1 MDELKRVGVFTKVV
15 EAGSFS
21 EAARRLGVAKS
32 AVSKQISLLEE
43 EVGVRLLN
51 RTTRK
56 LSLTEAG
63 EQYYIHALKALE
75 AAQNAVDCV
84 AQLQGEPQGK
94 LRIHAPMSFGHL
106 HVSPLIPEF
115 LARYPKIS
123 VDLIL
128 DDKSANLVAEGID
141 VAIQSGSLPDS
152 SLLARKLAPGNS
164 VVCASPAYIQK
175 YGQPHHPTDLKQH
188 NCLLFSYSNNASQW
202 SFTNGKENYQVEV
215 SGNYQVN
222 NSEALKQALLKGCG
236 VARLPTFIAGE
247 DIKAGKLVNLF
258 PSYKMPHKDIHALY
272 VARQYLPE
280 KVRVFLDFTIEYFGA
295 DIPYWDAASDNQA

>member
-1 MDELKRVGVFTKVV
+1 MDGMSVIPIFVAVIEHKG
-15 EAGSFS
+15 FS
-21 EAARRLGVAKS
+21 AAAEHLGLTKS
-32 AVSKQISLLEE
+32 AISKRISQLEE
-43 EVGVRLLN
+43 QLGAKLLH

-63 EQYYIHALKALE
+63 EQYYVHALKALE
-75 AAQNAVDCV
+75 AAQNAIDCV

-128 DDKSANLVAEGID
+128 DDKNANLVAEGID

-164 VVCASPAYIQK
+164 VVCASPAYIKK

-202 SFTNGKENYQVEV
+202 SFTNGKEHYQVEV